1 MRNYLRDKYTQLL
14 IPPLPEKL
22 KQVSSSLIDS
32 ERAFMLERFV
42 QDLINN
48 SADIEVI
55 RSDRVVLDFLSNG

>member
-1 MRNYLRDKYTQLL
+1 LRNYLRDKYTQLL
-14 IPPLPEKL
+14 IPPLPEKV
-22 KQVSSSLIDS
+22 KQVSSLIDS

-55 RSDRVVLDFLSNG
+55 RSDRVVLEFLSNG

>member
-1 MRNYLRDKYTQLL
+1 MRAYLRDKYTQLL

-22 KQVSSSLIDS
+22 KQVSSLIDS